1 MSGGQDDD
9 DLGERASRPSALPL
23 PLIRYDTGDGRPP
36 APDAGSGLPPASGPG
51 GTPPASGK
59 PPASGP
65 GGTPPASGRPPAS
78 ARPPA
83 SVRPPASGPGGTP
96 PASDPRESVPPASL
110 ALLLARR
117 ADSIDVDEEPAVTRR
132 SVASVPPFPLLR
144 TAPPPAPEEAP
155 PPTLLRVSHLS
166 VSFSADGRVTR
177 ALDGVSF
184 SVPRGRTV
192 ALVGESGCGKTVTAL
207 SILRLLPAPYASVD
221 AGAIELEG
229 RDLLSLTEREMRA
242 VRGGKIGMIF
252 QEPMTSLNPV
262 YTVGAQI
269 AEAIRLHRP
278 MSRGDARLYAVSL
291 LGKVGLPEPEVRAG
305 SYPHE
310 LSGGMRQR
318 VMIAMALAP
327 GPSLLIADEPTTALD
342 MTTQA
347 QILDLLERLKAESSM
362 SLLLIAHD
370 LAVVGELADEIV
382 VLYAGTVVE
391 QGPARRVLAAP
402 SHPYTRALLR
412 SIPAPGLRPHRV
424 RGEKALRLPTIPG
437 ALPDLRDPP
446 PGCRFADRCDV
457 VFARCRAEAPDL
469 YGVPPAGP
477 STGRHA
483 ARCFLLAEAGRA
495 GEEGAA

>member
-9 DLGERASRPSALPL
+9 DVGERASRPSALPL

-36 APDAGSGLPPASGPG
+36 ASDAGSGLPPASGRPSGPG
-51 GTPPASGK
+51 VS

-65 GGTPPASGRPPAS
+65 GGM
-78 ARPPA
+78 
-83 SVRPPASGPGGTP
+83 P
-96 PASDPRESVPPASL
+96 PASDPGSNPPASL
-110 ALLLARR
+110 ALPLARR
-117 ADSIDVDEEPAVTRR
+117 AHSDDADDEPAVTRR
-132 SVASVPPFPLLR
+132 SVPSVPPFPLLR

-155 PPTLLRVSHLS
+155 PPALLRVSGLS
-166 VSFSADGRVTR
+166 VAFTADGRVTR

-221 AGAIELEG
+221 AGTIELEG

-291 LGKVGLPEPEVRAG
+291 LGKVGLPEPDVRAG

-347 QILDLLERLKAESSM
+347 QILDLLERLKAETSM

-391 QGPARRVLAAP
+391 QGPARRVLATP

-437 ALPDLRDPP
+437 GLPDLRDPP
-446 PGCRFADRCDV
+446 PGCRFADRCEA

-469 YGVPPAGP
+469 YDVPHVPHVPPRA
-477 STGRHA
+477 GRHA
-483 ARCFLLAEAGRA
+483 ARCFLLAGAGRA